1 MHRFDFIYLLLLY
14 VLGNALGS
22 TSSKNANA
30 TLLLLVLF
38 VSHKLLCVDAECGC
52 FVVYLILCHYHFSR
66 NAHIHGRTHE
76 IRKKTLS
83 TYFFIGCSRSIRI
96 ILLLQCFFQFFLL
109 FVWCSIVVYATHIHN
124 TLCSNIVFSA
134 LIRLFFVVSLFR
146 LIFALLQLLLLLLE
160 PLEVLFSA
168 LLFESIKK
176 RYNGLTHLKLW
187 HKTHTCICNK
197 CACDP
202 SGLHPQTE
210 CRTTTTTKKK
220 RNPINMRRAKK
231 KDKTSSK

>member
-1 MHRFDFIYLLLLY
+1 MRCFICVEKKCKRKKARSLSHQCWFGKCFTRVQANLYSVHFLLLLFLPSFEINMYFLSRNNKKITAQNTYWMCWVQMHRFDFIYLLLLY

-109 FVWCSIVVYATHIHN
+109 FV
-124 TLCSNIVFSA
+124 
-134 LIRLFFVVSLFR
+134 
-146 LIFALLQLLLLLLE
+146 
-160 PLEVLFSA
+160 
-168 LLFESIKK
+168 
-176 RYNGLTHLKLW
+176 
-187 HKTHTCICNK
+187 
-197 CACDP
+197 
-202 SGLHPQTE
+202 
-210 CRTTTTTKKK
+210 
-220 RNPINMRRAKK
+220 
-231 KDKTSSK
+231 